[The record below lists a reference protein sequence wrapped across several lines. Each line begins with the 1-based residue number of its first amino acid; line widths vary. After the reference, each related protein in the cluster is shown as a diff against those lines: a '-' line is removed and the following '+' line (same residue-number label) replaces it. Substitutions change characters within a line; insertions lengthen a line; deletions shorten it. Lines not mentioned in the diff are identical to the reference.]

1 MSQNTK
7 QDNKIMKTFDIHTQ
21 KSSNPMRVP
30 EGYFD
35 NLTQRIMDQLPE
47 VEETATTTVAL
58 NPQKRTRWIGWTVA
72 AAACIALAVMVAPK
86 LWNNDTTLTGPET
99 ALVNDNDM
107 DQQYEEQILEYA
119 MVDNTDIYAYLSGY

>member
-1 MSQNTK
+1 
-7 QDNKIMKTFDIHTQ
+7 MKTFDIHTQ

-47 VEETATTTVAL
+47 VDETATNTVAL
-58 NPQKRTRWIGWTVA
+58 KPRKSTRWIGWTMA

-86 LWNNDTTLTGPET
+86 LWTNDTTLTGPET
-99 ALVNDNDM
+99 ALVSTDNDM